1 MALHVSGKKS
11 SRRGKAMAILAGGA
25 IIGLG
30 TTATLASWTDTE
42 WVFGG
47 TTNNGQYVPGLG
59 TSQFNVQQNVT
70 SPYVADVTSTVGG
83 VTTVAST
90 SFNDR
95 DSNPGGG
102 LTFTAPAIALSP
114 GTTTY
119 APVAL
124 RTDSTSVAGKLT
136 LQKAQAGNIAGASD
150 AGNVL
155 WNALTQRVWVSETPF
170 LCGKAAVDAAL
181 LNPTGGVTLVNAG
194 ALASPTA
201 SSTQDIAAKSGSTQ
215 FYCFEI
221 SLPAVPMLTNDT
233 QGAAT
238 PTLKDL
244 QGRTV
249 VPAWLFAAASA

>member
-1 MALHVSGKKS
+1 
-11 SRRGKAMAILAGGA
+11 MAILAGGA

-47 TTNNGQYVPGLG
+47 TTNANGELVPGVG
-59 TSQFNVQQNVT
+59 TSKFNVQQNVT

-83 VTTVAST
+83 VTTIAST
-90 SFNDR
+90 SFNDQAA
-95 DSNPGGG
+95 NPGGG

-124 RTDSTSVAGKLT
+124 RTAGTSVAGT
-136 LQKAQAGNIAGASD
+136 LLLQPAVAGSIAGASD
-150 AGNVL
+150 IDGLL
-155 WNALTQRVWVSETPF
+155 WNELTQRVWVSTTAF
-170 LCGKAAVDAAL
+170 TCDA
-181 LNPTGGVTLVNAG
+181 
-194 ALASPTA
+194 TA
-201 SSTQDIAAKSGSTQ
+201 SSVLGVTAVNSGLLSGPTVSPKQSVAAQSGSTQ

-221 SLPAVPMLTNDT
+221 GLPAAADLTLPAGKT
-233 QGAAT
+233 A
-238 PTLKDL
+238 KDL

-249 VPAWLFAAASA
+249 IPAWLFDAESTL